1 MWKDIRR
8 HAARTGQ
15 AAAFAL
21 GLLASPALAYQITV
35 GGTTY
40 DISFVTTS
48 YDASTGLLTSQP
60 WWQDTTL
67 AEDIVDA
74 LVLDGFNEFT
84 EFGITGVYFLH
95 SAPPAVVLAQQVS
108 LGSDNGLVLLL
119 APDTANYATGTIV
132 GPAAVPEID
141 GNALAKALFILFALG
156 AWLDTRRRRA
166 QGVSPRIALAD

>member
-1 MWKDIRR
+1 MWKDIGR

-35 GGTTY
+35 GTTTY
-40 DISFVTTS
+40 DIGFVNTS
-48 YDASTGLLTSQP
+48 YDANPGLVTSQP
-60 WWQDTTL
+60 WWGNPTL

-74 LVLDGFNEFT
+74 LVLDGVNVGT
-84 EFGITGVYFLH
+84 EFGIASLGFAHTLAGDVFMEQIFINVDTGTINRATF
-95 SAPPAVVLAQQVS
+95 VVL
-108 LGSDNGLVLLL
+108 DF
-119 APDTANYATGTIV
+119 ATGTIV

-156 AWLDTRRRRA
+156 AWLDARRRRA
-166 QGVSPRIALAD
+166 QGVSPGIALAD